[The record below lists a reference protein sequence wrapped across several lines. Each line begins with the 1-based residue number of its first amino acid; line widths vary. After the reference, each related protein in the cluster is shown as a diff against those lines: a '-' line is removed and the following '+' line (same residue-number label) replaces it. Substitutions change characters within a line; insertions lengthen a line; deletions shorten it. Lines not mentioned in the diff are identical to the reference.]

1 MFRESLAKF
10 FKVDSLI
17 ENLTGYVEARVEILK
32 HEAKEEIVKQVSN
45 LVVYLL
51 VGFIFAV
58 VLIFFSVSIALKISE
73 SLGGF
78 AGFGIVSLC
87 YLIVG
92 VVLFLNRTQLIG
104 KVEHKVRENL
114 NKKKK

>member
-1 MFRESLAKF
+1 MLRESLAKF

-32 HEAKEEIVKQVSN
+32 HEAKEEIAKQLSN
-45 LVVYLL
+45 LIVYLL
-51 VGFIFAV
+51 VGLVLVIM
-58 VLIFFSVSIALKISE
+58 LIFFSASIALKISE
-73 SLGGF
+73 GLGAF
-78 AGFGIVSLC
+78 AGFGIVGVF

-92 VVLFLNRTQLIG
+92 VVLFLNREKLIG